1 MLTTHIRR
9 CQVMITLTTGLL
21 LAGAA
26 PAQAAERS
34 APCPTTGHAIQE
46 FGPAPTG
53 FHYGL
58 NIANTTGTV
67 VKAGLAG
74 KVTYSGTSGGLGKH
88 LVVTHADATRT
99 VYAHLWK
106 HSVAVGTA
114 VNSSTKIG
122 EMGATGTT
130 DGRAQLHLQVI
141 AGGEKINPRQ
151 KYACP
156 Q

>member
-1 MLTTHIRR
+1 MLTTRMRR
-9 CQVMITLTTGLL
+9 CTAMITLATGLV
-21 LAGAA
+21 LAGAV
-26 PAQAAERS
+26 PTQAAERF
-34 APCPTTGHAIQE
+34 APCPTTGHAIKE

-58 NIANTTGTV
+58 NIANATGTLI
-67 VKAGLAG
+67 KAGLAG

-88 LVVTHADATRT
+88 LVVTHADATKT

-114 VNSSTKIG
+114 VSSSTKVG

-141 AGGEKINPRQ
+141 ADGEKINPRQ
-151 KYACP
+151 QYKCP

>member
-1 MLTTHIRR
+1 MLTTRVRH
-9 CQVMITLTTGLL
+9 CQAMITLTAGLVL
-21 LAGAA
+21 VGAA
-26 PAQAAERS
+26 PTKAAERL

-46 FGPAPTG
+46 FGLAPAG

-58 NIANTTGTV
+58 NIANTTGTL

-74 KVTYSGTSGGLGKH
+74 KVTSSGTSGGLGKH
-88 LVVTHADATRT
+88 LVVTHADATKT

-141 AGGEKINPRQ
+141 AEGEKINPRQ
-151 KYACP
+151 KYKCP